1 MYVVGDRIQGKN
13 ELTSIHVASYWIQ
26 DRKELPYVQFLGDRK
41 TDMPWLQAPRLLYI
55 NDTKSSRQS
64 DHTKTS

>member
-26 DRKELPYVQFLGDRK
+26 DRKELPYVQFVGDRK
-41 TDMPWLQAPRLLYI
+41 TNMPWM
-55 NDTKSSRQS
+55 
-64 DHTKTS
+64 